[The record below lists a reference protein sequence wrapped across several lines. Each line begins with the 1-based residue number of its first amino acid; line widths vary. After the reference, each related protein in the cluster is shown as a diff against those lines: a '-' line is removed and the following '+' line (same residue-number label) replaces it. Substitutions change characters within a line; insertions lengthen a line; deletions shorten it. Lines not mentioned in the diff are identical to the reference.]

1 MCDSHVTGAST
12 HLQSEF
18 KLTSTQSHLEV
29 KGHTITVQ
37 ILKYIVRSYNSTESS
52 QVSCTDMSSVPV

>member
-37 ILKYIVRSYNSTESS
+37 ILKYILLEATTVLRALRCPAQT
-52 QVSCTDMSSVPV
+52 

>member
-18 KLTSTQSHLEV
+18 KLSSTQSHLEV
-29 KGHTITVQ
+29 KGHTTTITVQ
-37 ILKYIVRSYNSTESS
+37 ILKYILLEATTVLRALRCPAQT
-52 QVSCTDMSSVPV
+52 

>member
-18 KLTSTQSHLEV
+18 KLSSTQSHLEV

-37 ILKYIVRSYNSTESS
+37 ILKYILLEATTVLRALRCPAQT
-52 QVSCTDMSSVPV
+52 

>member
-18 KLTSTQSHLEV
+18 KLTLTQSHLEV

-37 ILKYIVRSYNSTESS
+37 ILKYILLEATTVLKALRCPAQT
-52 QVSCTDMSSVPV
+52 